1 LKLRQVR
8 FPRLLLAFAV
18 LYAAACAPL
27 PPSPQDLQA
36 KRFDPAPDKG
46 VVYLFRDLPDFVD
59 DGAPITVD
67 GMMQATTYPGTY
79 LRLELDPGR
88 HRIAGFASDA
98 GAVEL
103 EVQAGQIRFL
113 QQTVVRGFIGPA
125 RSQFRPVHESYGRQ
139 AVLRY
144 ELVGAR

>member
-1 LKLRQVR
+1 MKLQDV
-8 FPRLLLAFAV
+8 PARLLLVAAV
-18 LYAAACAPL
+18 LWIAACAPL

-46 VVYLFRDLPDFVD
+46 VVYLFRDYPDFVD

-79 LRLELDPGR
+79 LRLEVEPGR

-98 GAVEL
+98 GAIET

-113 QQTVVRGFIGPA
+113 QQTVVRSFIGPA
-125 RSQFRPVHESYGRQ
+125 RSHFRLVDDRYGRQ

-144 ELVGAR
+144 ELVGVH

>member
-1 LKLRQVR
+1 LTSRHAFLR
-8 FPRLLLAFAV
+8 FLLAFAV
-18 LYAAACAPL
+18 LYVAGCAPL

-36 KRFDPAPDKG
+36 KRFDPVPDKG
-46 VVYLFRDLPDFVD
+46 VVYLFRDLPDLVD

-98 GAVEL
+98 GTFEI

-113 QQTVVRGFIGPA
+113 QQTVVRSFIGPA
-125 RSQFRPVHESYGRQ
+125 RSWFRPVHESHGRQ